1 MQTLQRSAAVSL
13 DAARLKWLAL
23 ASMTLDHIGAV
34 LLEPLMRGG
43 FLSAAQWAVPDLML
57 RIVGRLAFPI
67 YTFQLAEG
75 FRRTGNR
82 RAYGLRLALFA
93 LLSEPFYDFARTGQ
107 WADPREQNVFF
118 TLFLG
123 FLALECLGR
132 FRNRPLPRTA
142 CAAGLC
148 VLSQCI
154 GADYGFQGVLLI
166 AAFACWRGVTPE
178 TLQRRMLVLM
188 AGGFFVFDALALR
201 GETQLAPAALA
212 QTLAS
217 NAFLHSLAFFAVPLV
232 LCYNG
237 EKGAFVREIF
247 FLRLLPGSSF
257 SSGACAGR
265 AGPLCAGLTAH
276 RPPFLRLHT
285 AAPASCGSAAGRGGC
300 FVSAQVSLPKPDAP
314 ASNRGE
320 FF

>member
-1 MQTLQRSAAVSL
+1 MQTLQRSTAVSL

-43 FLSAAQWAVPDLML
+43 FVAAAQWAVPDLML
-57 RIVGRLAFPI
+57 RIAGRLAFPI
-67 YTFQLAEG
+67 YAFQLAEG

-82 RAYGLRLALFA
+82 RAYSLRLALFA

-107 WADPREQNVFF
+107 WVDPREQNVFF

-132 FRNRPLPRTA
+132 LRNHPLPRA
-142 CAAGLC
+142 GCVAGLC

-166 AAFACWRGVTPE
+166 AAFACWRGVTPK
-178 TLQRRMLVLM
+178 TLRRRMLALM
-188 AGGFFVFDALALR
+188 VGGFFVFDALALR
-201 GETQLAPAALA
+201 GETQLAPAALM

-237 EKGAFVREIF
+237 EKGRSFGKYFFYTYYPAHLFLLGLFRGALVRF
-247 FLRLLPGSSF
+247 AL
-257 SSGACAGR
+257 
-265 AGPLCAGLTAH
+265 
-276 RPPFLRLHT
+276 
-285 AAPASCGSAAGRGGC
+285 
-300 FVSAQVSLPKPDAP
+300 D
-314 ASNRGE
+314 
-320 FF
+320 